1 MTGVNRDLVRSRAA
15 EIRAGVAQMRTYVA
29 QPDETFFAD
38 ERNLYSVQFLLLVTM
53 EAAAS
58 LCSHIL
64 ARSSRL
70 APASY
75 AECLDG
81 LRAAG
86 IVDEDVAA
94 RLTRMA
100 RFRNLLVHRYW
111 DVDGERVVHYARE
124 DLGDFEAYL
133 GAIGTWLGEA
143 L

>member
-15 EIRAGVAQMRTYVA
+15 EIRSGVVQIRRYAAQT
-29 QPDETFFAD
+29 DEAFFAD
-38 ERNLYSVQFLLLVTM
+38 ARNLYSVQFLLLVTM

-58 LCSHIL
+58 LCNHIL
-64 ARSSRL
+64 ARSSRVS
-70 APASY
+70 PASY

-81 LRAAG
+81 LHRAG
-86 IVDEDVAA
+86 IVDEDLAA

-111 DVDGERVVHYARE
+111 DVDGVQVLGYARQ

-133 GAIGTWLGEA
+133 AAIGEWLGET